1 MSLGP
6 SRPGPFSRGSS
17 AKELTDNV
25 APEET
30 LREGPDSHHTPRKA
44 SISEEKCEIENNRAT
59 ETGEEGHILTLVNA
73 YRLNLHIL
81 CMLFIFEILSFCFI
95 AVKSETLQV
104 TGVSEKP
111 VLSEEEVERKSKS
124 IIDEFLHINDY
135 KVQRHSALI
144 LNHL

>member
-1 MSLGP
+1 M
-6 SRPGPFSRGSS
+6 
-17 AKELTDNV
+17 
-25 APEET
+25 
-30 LREGPDSHHTPRKA
+30 RKD
-44 SISEEKCEIENNRAT
+44 
-59 ETGEEGHILTLVNA
+59 ILTLVNE
-73 YRLNLHIL
+73 I
-81 CMLFIFEILSFCFI
+81 MQFIFEILSFCFI

-144 LNHL
+144 LNHS